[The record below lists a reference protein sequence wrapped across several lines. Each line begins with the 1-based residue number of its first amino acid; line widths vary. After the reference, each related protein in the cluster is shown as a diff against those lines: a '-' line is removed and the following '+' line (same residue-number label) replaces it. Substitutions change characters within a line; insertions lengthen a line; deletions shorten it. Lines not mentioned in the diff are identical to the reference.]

1 MHLRPRVHMQ
11 QKVTSTAGC
20 AENPSAQPA
29 SPILDGLLSQRRQFL
44 RFLER
49 RVSSPTIAEDILQNA
64 YLRALQREG
73 ELRSGESG
81 TAWFYRILRNAVIDF
96 YRHRSVEDRALTQ
109 WANELET
116 TVEPDD
122 LTRDIVCQC
131 IAGVLPSLKPN
142 YADILRNVDLEES
155 SLADFATG
163 NDISV
168 PNATVRIH
176 RARQALKKALVATCG
191 SCSAHG
197 CLNCNCVS
205 QR

>member
-1 MHLRPRVHMQ
+1 MHMQ

-20 AENPSAQPA
+20 ASAQPA
-29 SPILDGLLSQRRQFL
+29 SPLLDGLLSQRRQFL

-49 RVSSPTIAEDILQNA
+49 RVSSPAIAEDILQNA

-96 YRHRSVEDRALTQ
+96 YRHRTVEDRALTQ
-109 WANELET
+109 WAQELET
-116 TVEPDD
+116 TVEADD
-122 LTRDIVCQC
+122 LTHDIVCQC
-131 IAGVLPSLKPN
+131 IAGVLPSLNPN
-142 YADILRNVDLEES
+142 YANILRQVDLEGS
-155 SLADFATG
+155 TLADFARA

-197 CLNCNCVS
+197 CLDCNCTA
-205 QR
+205 RT